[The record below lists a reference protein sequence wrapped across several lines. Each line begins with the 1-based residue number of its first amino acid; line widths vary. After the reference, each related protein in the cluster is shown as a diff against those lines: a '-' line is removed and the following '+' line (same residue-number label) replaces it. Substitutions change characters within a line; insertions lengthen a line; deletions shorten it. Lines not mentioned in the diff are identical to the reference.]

1 MPIKLLYKDIKIFL
15 SDKKASLILI
25 LMPMILM
32 TILGVAVGG
41 MMKGDISPA
50 KLAVVK
56 KYKKEAVNLEEIFN
70 VKAES
75 LKNVPEI
82 IDSEELFF
90 GKFLDKTEVK
100 KWLTY
105 EIMEENE
112 AKKLYEKGE
121 IDGIIV
127 LGENFY
133 RDLSLSLLGMNKD
146 NIQIEL
152 YVDQNNSKG
161 IIVEEILYEFTDVI
175 SYISIANKSS
185 MEKLMEKKEYS
196 KIAETMGNNAKIV
209 NEKINGVKNSFEDK
223 EKENSKKV
231 DGLSYYAI
239 GMTAMFMLFGVTS
252 ASRTLLKEKQSG
264 TFGRLIVSGVTY
276 GDILIGKYLF
286 AFFLT
291 LYQFLLIIAY
301 GAVVLKVDYG
311 NLGLLLL
318 TLVISSGSLAS
329 ISLFLLALTIKS
341 DSFSLINMVETV
353 FIQIMALLG
362 GSMIPI
368 TNFPEIMQ
376 KASNFLING
385 IFIKTLLKL
394 SSGGNFVDIKN
405 YLFYILLNGLIFLIL
420 ATITLKTVEVFDV
433 NAKRKI

>member
-50 KLAVVK
+50 KIAVVK
-56 KYKKEAVNLEEIFN
+56 KYKKEALNLEEIFN

-133 RDLSLSLLGMNKD
+133 RDLSLSLLGMNKE
-146 NIQIEL
+146 NIELEL

-185 MEKLMEKKEYS
+185 MEKLMEKNEYS

-209 NEKINGVKNSFEDK
+209 NEKINGVKNSFED
-223 EKENSKKV
+223 KENSKKV

-301 GAVVLKVDYG
+301 GAFVLKVDYG

-362 GSMIPI
+362 GSIIPI
-368 TNFPEIMQ
+368 KNFPEVMQ

-405 YLFYILLNGLIFLIL
+405 YLFYILLNGLIFLVL
-420 ATITLKTVEVFDV
+420 AIFILKTLEVFDV

>member
-15 SDKKASLILI
+15 SDKKVSLILI

-112 AKKLYEKGE
+112 AKKLYEKGK

-185 MEKLMEKKEYS
+185 MEKLMEKKQYS

-276 GDILIGKYLF
+276 KDILIGKYLF

-341 DSFSLINMVETV
+341 DSFNLINMVETV
-353 FIQIMALLG
+353 FIQILALLG

-420 ATITLKTVEVFDV
+420 ATITLKTLEVFDV

>member
-56 KYKKEAVNLEEIFN
+56 KYKKEALNLEEIFN

-100 KWLTY
+100 KWLTC

-133 RDLSLSLLGMNKD
+133 KDLSLSLLGMNKD

-252 ASRTLLKEKQSG
+252 ASRTLLKEKKSG

-276 GDILIGKYLF
+276 KDILIGKYLF

-318 TLVISSGSLAS
+318 TLAISSGSLAS

-341 DSFSLINMVETV
+341 DSFNLINMVETV

>member
-15 SDKKASLILI
+15 SDKKVSLILI

-112 AKKLYEKGE
+112 AKKLYEKGK

-133 RDLSLSLLGMNKD
+133 RDLSLSLLGMNKE
-146 NIQIEL
+146 NIELEL

-353 FIQIMALLG
+353 FIQILALLG

-376 KASNFLING
+376 KVSNFLING

-433 NAKRKI
+433 NVKRKI

>member
-15 SDKKASLILI
+15 SDKKVSLILI

-105 EIMEENE
+105 EIMGENE
-112 AKKLYEKGE
+112 AKKLYEKGK

-161 IIVEEILYEFTDVI
+161 IIV
-175 SYISIANKSS
+175 
-185 MEKLMEKKEYS
+185 
-196 KIAETMGNNAKIV
+196 
-209 NEKINGVKNSFEDK
+209 
-223 EKENSKKV
+223 
-231 DGLSYYAI
+231 
-239 GMTAMFMLFGVTS
+239 
-252 ASRTLLKEKQSG
+252 
-264 TFGRLIVSGVTY
+264 
-276 GDILIGKYLF
+276 
-286 AFFLT
+286 
-291 LYQFLLIIAY
+291 
-301 GAVVLKVDYG
+301 
-311 NLGLLLL
+311 
-318 TLVISSGSLAS
+318 
-329 ISLFLLALTIKS
+329 
-341 DSFSLINMVETV
+341 
-353 FIQIMALLG
+353 
-362 GSMIPI
+362 
-368 TNFPEIMQ
+368 
-376 KASNFLING
+376 
-385 IFIKTLLKL
+385 
-394 SSGGNFVDIKN
+394 
-405 YLFYILLNGLIFLIL
+405 
-420 ATITLKTVEVFDV
+420 
-433 NAKRKI
+433 